1 MNPNPDNSPGATD
14 AEELPFESE
23 ISERLRS
30 VKNPAERRTLARLL
44 SAISALP
51 LEQTRAALETSALIA
66 AVSLR
71 ASIEFL
77 RAVPDA
83 APILEPAE
91 LRAWGELGR
100 RLTMT
105 DVETGVTF
113 FISGIGDFERVPSLA
128 RPFVFQ
134 VCARQMILSAATASE
149 TFRNAASLAES
160 VGDAQLLRAIYEVAA
175 TISRRSAKHSA
186 EFLNATPNVVAALR
200 EGVGGRVLGVDSAKA
215 SPPPLSTA
223 PQSKPHVQRV
233 DELNAAS
240 MREGH
245 ATVDEDQARSLPP
258 TPNTL
263 HPRSEGVDSAKAP
276 PPPPSTAPQSKPRL
290 QRGDELN
297 AASMRVG
304 DATPGEDHAKPLHP
318 TPNTPHPDLTSE
330 AIDLVKAFAEHAGG
344 IAADAWAALPAAFA
358 SLPAAQCSRLI
369 KRATNFLDRG
379 GAVAFHFLIAGGD
392 LLRALPD
399 CFESWIELL
408 WTIAPHGNAAL
419 VAFVRA
425 SPRFFQNIAVTRTQ
439 LGATALAERVITL
452 TREVARTDAEAALA
466 CLRSS
471 AKALHTVSIEQFESW
486 ARAGL
491 ISSDARARRSY
502 YALETRSSNEA
513 LRAGDAGVALE
524 SIQPLLRL
532 YVEALTGHAI
542 EIAPLAAVPLETR
555 IADGRTIHLPSVVA
569 EFGDE
574 ELDFRLY
581 KVLAAHAA
589 GQIEF
594 GTYAR
599 DSHDLRAAYASLHEL
614 YDPAKQDERD
624 SFAIDAAQL
633 CETLPPPPGEGRG
646 GGLGTL
652 SPSPLAP
659 LPKVE
664 GIKDLDYRQVIS
676 LFPLPALARRI
687 FGTLE
692 NGRIDGSLR
701 KSYRGLARDLDLIR
715 EHLRHRRPKI
725 IDLPPALV
733 PFELLFQVTL
743 LGGALD
749 DAREFHRQVVSE
761 LETIV
766 AEYLNDKDATVADSL
781 MATGRV
787 YLLFQSLTMDQS
799 EEQIEVPDELE
810 QEDQNSQAEQAVNE
824 RQSDRQPQ
832 RRDARELFNAWNAES
847 EGEFDE
853 LDGSEAWSY
862 GQTPE
867 QGLEEGE
874 VAFNYDEW
882 DRELVDHRV
891 GWCRVIEK
899 KVKRGSRDFVDNTR
913 ERYRG
918 VVSSI
923 RHQFQLMK
931 PENLTRISNELDGE
945 DYDLNAVVDFFIDR
959 RADGQQS
966 ERIYTKR
973 LRRRRDV
980 AVSFLLDQSSS
991 TARTIGRHPLQ
1002 PYTHPGRRIIEIEKE
1017 GLVLM
1022 SEALEA
1028 VGDVYAINGFTSEG
1042 RRNVKFYV
1050 LKDFQEHYSDEVMR
1064 RIGGITYQN
1073 NTRLGAAIRHATTK
1087 LEKQEAR
1094 TRLLIVLSDGRPY
1107 DHDYGDARYARE
1119 DTREALIDAK
1129 TRGITP
1135 FCITIDR
1142 ESESELRDLY
1152 GEIGYTIIDDVM
1164 TLPERLPGIY
1174 RRLTT

>member
-1 MNPNPDNSPGATD
+1 MKEKHDNSSTITGSPD
-14 AEELPFESE
+14 VPEESFFESE

-30 VKNPAERRTLARLL
+30 VKNPTERRTIAGLL
-44 SAISALP
+44 RQISSLP
-51 LEQTRAALETSALIA
+51 LDQTRAALETSAAIA
-66 AVSLR
+66 AVSIR

-77 RAVPDA
+77 RATPAVA
-83 APILEPAE
+83 QVLEPAE

-105 DVETGVTF
+105 DVESGVSF
-113 FISGIGDFERVPSLA
+113 FISGVEDLAKVPPLA

-134 VCARQMILSAATASE
+134 VCARQMILSATTASE
-149 TFRNAASLAES
+149 TFRSAPALAEK
-160 VGDAQLLRAIYEVAA
+160 VPNPELLRSIYEVAA

-186 EFLNATPNVVAALR
+186 EFLNVTPAVVASLNSYQTFR
-200 EGVGGRVLGVDSAKA
+200 GGPAKSTSLA
-215 SPPPLSTA
+215 GGSPP
-223 PQSKPHVQRV
+223 
-233 DELNAAS
+233 LN
-240 MREGH
+240 
-245 ATVDEDQARSLPP
+245 DQL
-258 TPNTL
+258 T
-263 HPRSEGVDSAKAP
+263 
-276 PPPPSTAPQSKPRL
+276 
-290 QRGDELN
+290 N
-297 AASMRVG
+297 A
-304 DATPGEDHAKPLHP
+304 
-318 TPNTPHPDLTSE
+318 
-330 AIDLVKAFAEHAGG
+330 AIDLVSAFAEHAGG
-344 IAADAWAALPAAFA
+344 IAADAWA
-358 SLPAAQCSRLI
+358 SLPDAIDRLSAEQSLHLM
-369 KRATNFLDRG
+369 KRAMNFLERG
-379 GAVAFHFLIAGGD
+379 GAAALHLMVAGGEV
-392 LLRALPD
+392 LRALPE
-399 CFESWIELL
+399 CFDDWLELL

-419 VAFVRA
+419 VAFIRS
-425 SPRFFQNIAVTRTQ
+425 SPSFFQTIALTKDSS
-439 LGATALAERVITL
+439 GAADLARRVLTL
-452 TREVARTDAEAALA
+452 TREVGRVDSESALA

-471 AKALHTVSIEQFESW
+471 AKALQTVSIDQFESW

-491 ISSDARARRSY
+491 IASDTRARRSY

-513 LRAGDAGVALE
+513 LRVGEAGVSLE
-524 SIQPLLRL
+524 SVQALLRL
-532 YVEALTGHAI
+532 YVEGLTGRAV
-542 EIAPLAAVPLETR
+542 EIAALAAVPVETR

-594 GTYAR
+594 GTYER
-599 DSHDLRAAYASLHEL
+599 DSEDLRASYASLAEF
-614 YDPAKQDERD
+614 YDPANQDERD
-624 SFAIDAAQL
+624 AFAIDRDLLA
-633 CETLPPPPGEGRG
+633 ETEPHPKAERRK
-646 GGLGTL
+646 
-652 SPSPLAP
+652 AP
-659 LPKVE
+659 QS
-664 GIKDLDYRQVIS
+664 DLDFRQVLN
-676 LFPLPALARRI
+676 LFPIPALARRI
-687 FGTLE
+687 FGTIE
-692 NGRIDGSLR
+692 NGRIDRSLR
-701 KSYRGLARDLDLIR
+701 RTYRGLTRDLDLIR
-715 EHLRHRRPKI
+715 EHLRNRRPKI

-733 PFELLFQVTL
+733 SFELLFQVTL

-749 DAREFHRQVVSE
+749 DARDFYRQVVSE

-766 AEYLNDKDATVADSL
+766 ADYLSNQQASVADSL
-781 MATGRV
+781 MATSRV
-787 YLLFQSLTMDQS
+787 YTLFQSIAMDES
-799 EEQIEVPDELE
+799 EQQVEVPDQLD
-810 QEDQNSQAEQAVNE
+810 QEDENSAAEQMLAE
-824 RQSDRQPQ
+824 RETDRQPQ
-832 RRDARELFNAWNAES
+832 RRDARELFNAWNSES

-853 LDGSEAWSY
+853 LDGSEAWTDGES
-862 GQTPE
+862 PE
-867 QGLEEGE
+867 QDLEAGE

-891 GWCRVIEK
+891 SWCRVIEK
-899 KVKRGSRDFVDNTR
+899 KVKRGSREFVDDTR
-913 ERYRG
+913 ERYKG

-931 PENLTRISNELDGE
+931 PENLARITNELDGE

-973 LRRRRDV
+973 LRRQRDV

-1028 VGDVYAINGFTSEG
+1028 VGDAYSINGFTSEG

-1050 LKDFQEHYSDEVMR
+1050 LKDFKEHYSDEVMR

-1073 NTRLGAAIRHATTK
+1073 NTRLGAAIRHATAK

-1119 DTREALIDAK
+1119 DTREALRQAK
-1129 TRGITP
+1129 VAGITP

-1152 GEIGYTIIDDVM
+1152 GDIGYTIIDDVM